1 MKKRVSVAPA
11 QNQHAVQNSSQKWM
25 TIAISNATFKVAHLS
40 SANRPILCRCV
51 LLLESI
57 RLAGPSSSLAVGHS
71 YMHSASING
80 NCVTTT

>member
-11 QNQHAVQNSSQKWM
+11 QNQHAVQTS
-25 TIAISNATFKVAHLS
+25 ISNATFKVAHLS